1 MVLCANASVA
11 GFHFYPPGV
20 WKSSLYSSGLNKPNV
35 VFANEYSEPTE
46 HTFRGPKRRLAK
58 VQKNGRFIEPLA
70 RSGLIPRGTRDHVGG
85 HGHAQLETEKPDS
98 SLDLNEKN
106 MAENDLVNE
115 LPKSTAGVTSND
127 KRSTPFRST
136 RLTSCSQTFAVHSGL
151 TSMFSWLPSGT
162 GVRPRS
168 DW

>member
-1 MVLCANASVA
+1 MKRTLFLRTSILNRQNILFVGQNAAWQKFRKTVVL
-11 GFHFYPPGV
+11 
-20 WKSSLYSSGLNKPNV
+20 LNHSRDPV
-35 VFANEYSEPTE
+35 YYRADRVTM
-46 HTFRGPKRRLAK
+46 LA
-58 VQKNGRFIEPLA
+58 A
-70 RSGLIPRGTRDHVGG
+70 T
-85 HGHAQLETEKPDS
+85 GHAQLETEKPDS